1 MVQALRFAAAAG
13 DRLLGAE
20 ILAAMSHQAA
30 YLRAGSEAVDLAR
43 SAARAAGC
51 CLANGTGSPLI
62 RASRPAGLPR

>member
-13 DRLLGAE
+13 DRPLGAE

-51 CLANGTGSPLI
+51 LANGTGSPLI